1 MCIYE
6 YYIYIFI
13 DSMIMCAYVYVCLCV
28 CLSVYVDQFN
38 YNLRMFQCN
47 ILFNVTW
54 FYSYLCSVH
63 LTIGNCWKLSAKQF
77 FKKQF
82 FEKYFFG
89 TKECEITVNVN
100 FFSYNF
106 FVLSIWSFKQ
116 ALKLNLLQV
125 FESDDIVI
133 YECYDNWF
141 LLYTC
146 YICWNIFIQFWHK
159 LYSFI

>member
-1 MCIYE
+1 MNI
-6 YYIYIFI
+6 IFI
-13 DSMIMCAYVYVCLCV
+13 YLLIVWLCVHMCMSVCVYVCLCMWI
-28 CLSVYVDQFN
+28 SFD

-100 FFSYNF
+100 FFPTTFSYWVFDLLNKLWNRIYF
-106 FVLSIWSFKQ
+106 RY
-116 ALKLNLLQV
+116 LKV
-125 FESDDIVI
+125 MI
-133 YECYDNWF
+133 
-141 LLYTC
+141 LLYMNVMIYAC

>member
-1 MCIYE
+1 MNI
-6 YYIYIFI
+6 IFI
-13 DSMIMCAYVYVCLCV
+13 YLLIVWLCVHMCMSVCVYVCLCMWI
-28 CLSVYVDQFN
+28 SFD

-63 LTIGNCWKLSAKQF
+63 LTIGNCCKLSAKQF

-89 TKECEITVNVN
+89 TKKCEITVNVN
-100 FFSYNF
+100 FFSYNS
-106 FVLSIWSFKQ
+106 FVLGFWSFKQ
-116 ALKLNLLQV
+116 ALKLKLLQV
-125 FESDDIVI
+125 FESNDIVI
-133 YECYDNWF
+133 YECYGNWF